1 MARLDYIDTYE
12 RSFFK
17 RLAEA
22 PPTGYT
28 VASILNTDMEPI
40 ETMTAPY
47 LKQST
52 VILDRL
58 NSSAGG
64 LTARTECLHTISIL
78 VDKDDGSA
86 KRGITDTAK
95 ELMSLFENVYFEG
108 MYCLEATPEKVGDEP
123 STNLYRYDININFYF
138 EGN

>member
-12 RSFFK
+12 RSFYK
-17 RLAEA
+17 RLVENL
-22 PPTGYT
+22 PTGYT
-28 VASILNTDMEPI
+28 ADMVVNTDMDSVQTI
-40 ETMTAPY
+40 AAPY

-52 VILDRL
+52 VILDRN

-64 LTARTECLHTISIL
+64 LTARTECLHTISVL
-78 VDKDDGSA
+78 VDKDSGTA

-95 ELMSLFENVYFEG
+95 LLMALFENTYFDG